1 MQQEGILLDEVS
13 YMIIL
18 KVSVAIEA
26 IDMYNKEFNALPLK
40 ASRLRAGGAIVN
52 TQHCKKRR
60 HGK

>member
-1 MQQEGILLDEVS
+1 MHQEGILSEEVS
-13 YMIIL
+13 YMNIL

-26 IDMYNKEFNALPLK
+26 IDMYTKEINAIPLK
-40 ASRLRAGGAIVN
+40 AGGLRVGGIIVN